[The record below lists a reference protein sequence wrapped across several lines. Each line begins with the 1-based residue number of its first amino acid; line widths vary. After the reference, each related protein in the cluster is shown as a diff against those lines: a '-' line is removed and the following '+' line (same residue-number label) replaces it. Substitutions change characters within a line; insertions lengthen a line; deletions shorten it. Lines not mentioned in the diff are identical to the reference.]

1 MAGIDEFDN
10 FLLVAKKSDLDG
22 ISNDYESTSGELGDE
37 SNAQSY
43 IRRIFSYC
51 YVYYAIVASLG
62 AVSFG
67 FAAVFS
73 SPFLEEMSRRENFTL
88 WIEGFDNCIY
98 QNLIGPLTPIGAV
111 FGGLL
116 GSLVIRIFGLVFSL
130 IASAATFVLGWT
142 MLGVSWFL
150 PSPSWF
156 RVFILLGR
164 TVTGLATGWVATT
177 IPVYV
182 AEIAP
187 TENARGRLGI
197 LFELA
202 IGVGIFSAFVIGNYI
217 SYWQL
222 SFLCLGFAVVQGL
235 FAIFIKESPSRTRNL
250 MDNCKT
256 LQCRKKPDDTVT
268 VDDKMPLHKKILIRV
283 LLYAVMTCLFS
294 FQQLTGL
301 NAIIFYVGPIFLAT
315 GGENWSI
322 SPGLVATIAIGITQ
336 IVSPIVSFF
345 IINKMSRTLFFFFGA
360 LGMMVG
366 NIGIASYF
374 AIVNGVVPVTD
385 VAVNGTNDSNNLCF
399 FGIPSPATSS
409 LGQQYSPLAILS
421 IALFVVSFVIGW
433 NPPLYVYAAEVFT
446 NKTRGVGLGLGIASN
461 WLTVAVITF
470 LFPLSSQYIG
480 PSLTFFI
487 LAFISLVAAIFIVFF
502 VPETKGREM
511 GYHASQNFSISKIV
525 KDFWQNLHT
534 CLCPCCRRK
543 CSHCYHVN

>member
-111 FGGLL
+111 VGGLL
-116 GSLVIRIFGLVFSL
+116 GSLVIALFGLVFSL

-182 AEIAP
+182 AELAP
-187 TENARGRLGI
+187 TEDARGRLGV
-197 LFELA
+197 LFQ
-202 IGVGIFSAFVIGNYI
+202 IGIGLGVFACFVIGNYI
-217 SYWQL
+217 TYWQL
-222 SFLCLGFAVVQGL
+222 AFLFLGYAVIQGL
-235 FAIFIKESPSRTRNL
+235 LPFFIKESPSRTRNM
-250 MDNCKT
+250 MDNCKA
-256 LQCRKKPDDTVT
+256 LCCKGKHD
-268 VDDKMPLHKKILIRV
+268 HHEV
-283 LLYAVMTCLFS
+283 LAKNKYINQIFLLLCFITISLFS
-294 FQQLTGL
+294 LQQLTGL
-301 NAIIFYVGPIFLAT
+301 NAISFYAGPIFLSA

-322 SPGLVATIAIGITQ
+322 SPGLVAAIAIGITQ
-336 IVSPIVSFF
+336 ILSPIVSFF